1 MNREIYQYMREL
13 HTFIEMQAKKIMA
26 LEKKLNE
33 LQQEFAKLKERPP
46 VQVGTIEYKFD
57 QLKVESLEGTL
68 NIGLN
73 PSDLEEISD
82 FAVENQGIQTPMSPK
97 KPFKMIKRSGDI
109 ESEVREFLES
119 SLPAIYE
126 EAQENLN
133 FSVDE
138 SYYSLIKEDIT
149 RQLPQRISAH
159 LDTISTEDRELNSA
173 GQQEIVEKIK
183 NEIRQGVFVFLS
195 QLQQRAKEEPE

>member
-1 MNREIYQYMREL
+1 LNREMYQYMREL
-13 HTFIEMQAKKIMA
+13 HTFIEMQAKKVMV
-26 LEKKLNE
+26 LEKKLND

-46 VQVGTIEYKFD
+46 VQVGTIEYRFD

-82 FAVENQGIQTPMSPK
+82 FAVENQGIHTPMSPK
-97 KPFKMIKRSGDI
+97 KPFKMKRNGNI
-109 ESEVREFLES
+109 ENEVRQFLES
-119 SLPAIYE
+119 SLPSIYE
-126 EAQENLN
+126 EAQEKFN

-149 RQLPQRISAH
+149 RQLPHRISAH
-159 LDTISTEDRELNSA
+159 LDTISTEDRDMDSLR
-173 GQQEIVEKIK
+173 QQEIVEKIK

-195 QLQQRAKEEPE
+195 QLQQRAKEEPD